1 MASLPL
7 VRLWH
12 TRSLIFHFAILNIK
26 IRFKSTYLGVL
37 WAAIEPMIYFI
48 VLYVVFSSIRVRAD
62 DFPIYLITGIMIF
75 HVFIRGTS
83 GSLGSLTANAGIIK
97 SVNIRREFFPVVAT
111 AAIALLAFVDV
122 GVFFGLMPI
131 FQFMPPW
138 TIILLPLPMI
148 LVLILVLGFSYLLSI
163 INVFVRDIQNIW
175 IIISHSL
182 LFISPI
188 FWHLKEVDGILLQ
201 IQSINPLGQI
211 IEIAHSLVIYGEIPP
226 ISDWIYTTIFVFA
239 IFFFGYAVF
248 HRLENK
254 ITEEL

>member
-1 MASLPL
+1 
-7 VRLWH
+7 
-12 TRSLIFHFAILNIK
+12 
-26 IRFKSTYLGVL
+26 
-37 WAAIEPMIYFI
+37 
-48 VLYVVFSSIRVRAD
+48 
-62 DFPIYLITGIMIF
+62 
-75 HVFIRGTS
+75 
-83 GSLGSLTANAGIIK
+83 
-97 SVNIRREFFPVVAT
+97 
-111 AAIALLAFVDV
+111 
-122 GVFFGLMPI
+122 
-131 FQFMPPW
+131 
-138 TIILLPLPMI
+138 LPLPMI

-211 IEIAHSLVIYGEIPP
+211 IEIAHSLVIYGGIPP

>member
-1 MASLPL
+1 MVVVVCPVEEKQNRHTFAREVVM
-7 VRLWH
+7 VRPKVETLA
-12 TRSLIFHFAILNIK
+12 R
-26 IRFKSTYLGVL
+26 
-37 WAAIEPMIYFI
+37 PD
-48 VLYVVFSSIRVRAD
+48 VVD
-62 DFPIYLITGIMIF
+62 
-75 HVFIRGTS
+75 
-83 GSLGSLTANAGIIK
+83 
-97 SVNIRREFFPVVAT
+97 RRHPEFRM
-111 AAIALLAFVDV
+111 AFVDPV
-122 GVFFGLMPI
+122 QRLAEIGVLFADVPI

-138 TIILLPLPMI
+138 TIVLLPLPMI

-188 FWHLKEVDGILLQ
+188 FWHLKDVEGVLLQ
-201 IQSINPLGQI
+201 IHSINPLGQI

-239 IFFFGYAVF
+239 IFFFGFAVF